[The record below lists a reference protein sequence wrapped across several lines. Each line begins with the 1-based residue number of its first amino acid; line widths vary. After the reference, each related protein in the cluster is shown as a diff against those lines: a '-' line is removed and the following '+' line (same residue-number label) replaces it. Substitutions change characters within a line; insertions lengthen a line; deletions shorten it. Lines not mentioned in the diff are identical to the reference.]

1 MKKAYFT
8 AEENFEQMIHK
19 ALQGKEIF
27 SLDLIDTGWTNIVY
41 EAHTNEGDFFFRF
54 PRNDF
59 WVAAIKK
66 DAKFTSFI
74 HGKTKFNTV
83 KLELLYDQGR
93 TFSIHKKFPG
103 ETLANKME
111 HLSSEEIKIVAHE
124 MADFMVQLHQIKVR
138 KNDDWIQI
146 SDFLNGL
153 VTTFYS
159 EEDKAFW
166 KKDSFFNETQ
176 KCFVHGDLNSSNV
189 IIDEKNHV
197 TAIIDFG
204 FAGVGDKYSDIARIL
219 SRVCPENYKNEMIEQ
234 YEKLSNEAIDRQ
246 VLNDKIDTWK
256 KIDQGYINYM
266 KRSDPSVRV

>member
-8 AEENFEQMIHK
+8 AEENFEQMIYK

-41 EAHTNEGDFFFRF
+41 EVHTNEGDFFFRF

-59 WVAAIKK
+59 WVAAIQK

-74 HGKTKFNTV
+74 HGKTKFHTV
-83 KLELLYDQGR
+83 KLELLYDEER
-93 TFSIHKKFPG
+93 PFSIHKKFPG
-103 ETLANKME
+103 ETLANKMD
-111 HLSSEEIKIVAHE
+111 HLSSEEIKIVARE
-124 MADFMVQLHQIKVR
+124 MADFMVQLHSIKIGTNHEWP
-138 KNDDWIQI
+138 KI

-166 KKDSFFNETQ
+166 KKDSFFDETQ

-189 IIDEKNHV
+189 IIDENNHV
-197 TAIIDFG
+197 AAIIDFG
-204 FAGVGDKYSDIARIL
+204 FAGIGDKYSDIARIL
-219 SRVCPENYKNEMIEQ
+219 NRACPESYKKEMIEH
-234 YEKLSNEAIDRQ
+234 YEKLSNEKIDKQ
-246 VLNDKIDTWK
+246 VLEDKIHIWK
-256 KIDQGYINYM
+256 KIDNGYINYM